1 MRSALEPI
9 IRPLNDN
16 EMHLPIRWAAAE
28 GWNPGRHDWSVFA
41 VADPGCLLTVEA
53 GGMPAGVVSAA
64 RVSPGLG
71 FIGFFVVPPEYRG
84 NGYGA
89 RLWRAALARLEGRVI
104 GLDSVTE
111 QQANYARAGFAFAH
125 RTLCYGGMAAATP
138 APWPRRVVGVS
149 TVDFAALAAYD
160 RRCFGRRR
168 SGFLGAWMALPE
180 SRALAWVGD
189 GQVRGLGVVRRCLTG
204 ARIGPLF
211 ADDDTVAEE
220 LFDALAGFAPGEALS
235 IDVPEPNAAGMA
247 LARRRGMEP
256 VVEAVRMYRG
266 AAPER
271 PLHRIYGVTSFAL
284 G

>member
-125 RTLCYGGMAAATP
+125 RTLCYGGMAAAKP
-138 APWPRRVVGVS
+138 APNWTP
-149 TVDFAALAAYD
+149 
-160 RRCFGRRR
+160 
-168 SGFLGAWMALPE
+168 P
-180 SRALAWVGD
+180 
-189 GQVRGLGVVRRCLTG
+189 
-204 ARIGPLF
+204 
-211 ADDDTVAEE
+211 
-220 LFDALAGFAPGEALS
+220 
-235 IDVPEPNAAGMA
+235 
-247 LARRRGMEP
+247 
-256 VVEAVRMYRG
+256 
-266 AAPER
+266 
-271 PLHRIYGVTSFAL
+271 
-284 G
+284 